1 MPLYASTQDLDLL
14 GLPAASTATVAAS
27 RAPMLQA
34 ASLDA
39 DTYLRARY
47 TLPLSATI
55 ETVECQPATG
65 STGTG
70 QIVASVP
77 SGVTLT
83 RAWGVRL
90 EVLTTGA
97 SGVATARISIDGGA
111 TWQPTFTI
119 SNGSR
124 TVTLSGTESLTLTFS
139 DPGSA
144 GWFDGDIFYIP
155 VRFGALTHHVV
166 ALAAW
171 KMLGRRGVD
180 PDSAGYDYIRTAYK
194 DAVKWLEGVRD
205 NKIDPG
211 LTDSSAATSE
221 GGFVY
226 EPEVEHQGDRRWDSV
241 LGRVA
246 RSQPY
251 TSREDGGWDG

>member
-14 GLPAASTATVAAS
+14 GLPAVSTATVAAS
-27 RAPMLQA
+27 RNPMLQA
-34 ASLDA
+34 ASLEA

-47 TLPLSATI
+47 SLPLIA
-55 ETVECQPATG
+55 TVEGVEVAPATN

-70 QIVASVP
+70 QVAVTVP
-77 SGVTLT
+77 SGVSLT

-97 SGVATARISIDGGA
+97 SGTATGRVSIDGGV

-119 SNGSR
+119 SNGNR
-124 TVTLSGTESLTLTFS
+124 TITLSSTESLTLTFS
-139 DPGSA
+139 DYGGG
-144 GWFDGDIFYIP
+144 GWFDGDMFYIP

-166 ALAAW
+166 AIASW
-171 KMLGRRGVD
+171 KLLGRRGVD

-205 NKIDPG
+205 NKHDPG
-211 LTDSSAATSE
+211 LTDSSTSVNE
-221 GGFVY
+221 GGFLY
-226 EPEVEHQGDRRWDSV
+226 YPETESQGDRKWDSV
-241 LGRVA
+241 MGRVV
-246 RSQPY
+246 RSQP
-251 TSREDGGWDG
+251 TSLAADEDMF